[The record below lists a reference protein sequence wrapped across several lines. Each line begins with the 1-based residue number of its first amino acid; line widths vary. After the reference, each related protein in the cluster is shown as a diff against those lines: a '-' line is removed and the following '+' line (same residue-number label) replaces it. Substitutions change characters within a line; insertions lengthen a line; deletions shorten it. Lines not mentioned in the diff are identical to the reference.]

1 MINANET
8 KLNVEKIRE
17 TQKELLREDEEA
29 FASIVH
35 TLTVEQIESMTDDE
49 LLLFNNFEEGKCYIG
64 EPEFETKAELVEY
77 VRSVMKYLIQSYEL
91 TEELDRSVEGLN
103 DAINE
108 ANETINEYLGLD
120 KNASSI
126 ITIQRAIEKGLEKAQ
141 EIGDIDQY
149 NKILK
154 SQETF
159 NESFKLDRIKT
170 LYQNLNS
177 NNLKEDAKSDRSVT
191 IYKNYLKVQQ
201 KLGSRYDLIQVVDL
215 EKRFLPE
222 KYHEV
227 NNLFIIAIIKY
238 ISKAMKDG
246 RYSSDTAFFISQLT
260 TNLFMLHLG
269 KMPEEYKET
278 LLANIQEFLDMV
290 M

>member
-1 MINANET
+1 MINTNET

>member
-64 EPEFETKAELVEY
+64 EPEFETKAELIEY

-126 ITIQRAIEKGLEKAQ
+126 ITIQRAIEKGLEKAA
-141 EIGDIDQY
+141 EKGDIDQY

-159 NESFKLDRIKT
+159 NESFTLDRLKV

-177 NNLKEDAKSDRSVT
+177 NNLKDDAKSERSIT

-201 KLGSRYDLIQVVDL
+201 KLGSRYDLVQIVDL

-227 NNLFIIAIIKY
+227 NNLFIMAVIKY

-246 RYSSDTAFFISQLT
+246 RYSSDTAFFVSQLT
-260 TNLFMLHLG
+260 TNLFMLHLD
-269 KMPEEYKET
+269 KMPEVYKEK
-278 LLANIQEFLDMV
+278 LLSNIQEFLDMV
-290 M
+290 I

>member
-1 MINANET
+1 
-8 KLNVEKIRE
+8 
-17 TQKELLREDEEA
+17 
-29 FASIVH
+29 
-35 TLTVEQIESMTDDE
+35 
-49 LLLFNNFEEGKCYIG
+49 
-64 EPEFETKAELVEY
+64 
-77 VRSVMKYLIQSYEL
+77 MKYLIQSYEL

-108 ANETINEYLGLD
+108 ANEAINEYLGLE
-120 KNASSI
+120 KNTTTI
-126 ITIQRAIEKGLEKAQ
+126 MTIQKAIEKGLEKAA
-141 EIGDIDQY
+141 EKGDIDQY

-159 NESFKLDRIKT
+159 NESFTLDRLKV

-177 NNLKEDAKSDRSVT
+177 NNLKDDAKSERSIT

-201 KLGSRYDLIQVVDL
+201 KLGSRYDLVQIVDL

-227 NNLFIIAIIKY
+227 NNLFIMAVIKY

-246 RYSSDTAFFISQLT
+246 RYSSDTAFFVSQLT
-260 TNLFMLHLG
+260 TNLFMLHLD
-269 KMPEEYKET
+269 KMPEVYKEK
-278 LLANIQEFLDMV
+278 LLSNIQEFLDMV
-290 M
+290 I